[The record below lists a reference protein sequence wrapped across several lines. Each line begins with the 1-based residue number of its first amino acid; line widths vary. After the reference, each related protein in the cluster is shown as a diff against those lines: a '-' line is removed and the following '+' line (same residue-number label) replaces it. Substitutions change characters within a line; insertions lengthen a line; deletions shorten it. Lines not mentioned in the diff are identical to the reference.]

1 MSNYFESERYEASR
15 NYFEGILS
23 DDLKAEFEYIPTITG
38 LMEKAVS
45 HFADHPAITDLKTT
59 VTYKELY
66 DRVAHRRA
74 YLDEAG
80 VPAGGHVG
88 VMCRNNMDAVEW
100 LLATTTSGRVVMM
113 LPNALNA
120 QALCGISQKFDFNV
134 LFCDAEFLPVSEGVK
149 VPVYDASC
157 TSEKT
162 APAADVTK
170 DTVAAIYFTG
180 GTTGAPKGA
189 VLTHGALMRGS
200 RNGCLYK
207 GVELHKKSI
216 MMLPLSHIFGVVMGF
231 LSSIYAG
238 DTLCCSPDV
247 KTAIGMIPVF
257 RPTHLVIVPGIVEI
271 ILGLANMKG
280 AAFLG
285 DLKMILCGAAP
296 VPPRL
301 MFDFKKFG
309 IDLLAGYGLTEGS
322 NLTAGN
328 FDTDTKPHSMGH
340 IYPGQDYKVVDGELW
355 VRGDNVMLGYYK
367 DPEKTAEVLDSEGW
381 LHTGDLVSFDDEGY
395 ITITGRSKNIILLP
409 NGENVSPEEIEELFY
424 REPTVRD
431 CLVKEDI
438 MNGHAVLAIEIL
450 PLAQAFAGKSAEEI
464 EAAMDALV
472 KKINEGLPPY
482 KRLAKM
488 TVRTEDFKR
497 TGAMKVSRI

>member
-1 MSNYFESERYEASR
+1 MSNYFESERYLASKR
-15 NYFEGILS
+15 YFEDILS
-23 DDLKAEFEYIPTITG
+23 DELKKEFEYLPTTVQ
-38 LMEKAVS
+38 LMEKAVA
-45 HFADHPAITDLKTT
+45 HFTDHPAITDLKTT
-59 VTYKELY
+59 VTYRELY
-66 DRVAHRRA
+66 DRVACRRA
-74 YLDEAG
+74 YLTEKG
-80 VPAGGHVG
+80 VPEGGHVG
-88 VMCRNNMDAVEW
+88 VMCRNNIDAAEW

-120 QALCGISQKFDFNV
+120 QALCGISVKFDFDV
-134 LFCDAEFLPVSEGVK
+134 LICDEEFLSLTENVK
-149 VPVYDASC
+149 VPVFCAC
-157 TSEKT
+157 ETSENG
-162 APAADVTK
+162 APVADVNK

-207 GVELHKKSI
+207 GIELHKKSI
-216 MMLPLSHIFGVVMGF
+216 MMLPLSHIFGAVMGF

-280 AAFLG
+280 AGFLG

-301 MFDFKKFG
+301 MSDFKKFG

-340 IYPGQDYKVVDGELW
+340 IYPGQDYKVVDGELL
-355 VRGDNVMLGYYK
+355 VRGDNIMLGYYK
-367 DPEKTAEVLDSEGW
+367 DPEKTAEVLDAEGW

-395 ITITGRSKNIILLP
+395 ITITGRSKNIILLS

-438 MNGHAVLAIEIL
+438 KNGHAVLAIEIL

-464 EAAMDALV
+464 ENAMSELV
-472 KKINEGLPPY
+472 EKINNELPPY
-482 KRLAKM
+482 KRLAKL